1 MRWPGSWKSPSAL
14 ALLNGTPINWL
25 LVDKDAGLAPVIE
38 QAKQAGLHVA
48 EIAAPPAGVALLKGE
63 WPGVAMSRG
72 GGTSAGPTGVPWVDT
87 NSWRIRLEAA
97 RRPGADIWVDAP
109 PKGPRVFASS
119 YRTAIAD
126 AAAYGGRWVISLDA
140 PLAAAIADGKADA
153 LATWKG
159 IAGTAAFFAARP
171 QWPAYLP
178 EAVVG
183 VISDFAGE
191 IGNHPHDGF
200 GKIGRPLGARGE
212 EGGSSGNSLPCCQG
226 IRLAIGDGGGQRGIE
241 RDDPASTVSSGVG
254 DCRAVGTGEY
264 SRAFGWRIHPDVGAG
279 AARGFEAD
287 PPGIGIH
294 PRHAGGTSRC
304 PAAARHGD
312 AGPLPLEEGHA
323 GRRGGDF
330 GNMQPGL
337 FRLFDHGRE
346 AGILIDQQPVDGC
359 AIEQGQGGWGFP
371 RARPPH
377 RSPFRVHFVTRIASR
392 GAWGAERN
400 VSIMYWTVWMGWGE
414 KRQNRTDLAGL
425 DGYFERF

>member
-183 VISDFAGE
+183 VISDFAGDNE
-191 IGNHPHDGF
+191 FLGQELLNL
-200 GKIGRPLGARGE
+200 IGRTNQQYAVLVKTRLPETAFRGLRALIYADSQPPAAGLRKQILDFVSAGGLLITGPKWGIPPGAPATEEHPRYAARTLGKG
-212 EGGSSGNSLPCCQG
+212 
-226 IRLAIGDGGGQRGIE
+226 RLAIAKADP
-241 RDDPASTVSSGVG
+241 DDPYVLASDSALLISHRYELLRFWNGGALGSYLTVAA
-254 DCRAVGTGEY
+254 DRKRAVAHLLFYADRGPDHVSVRILGRYRKASLWTTDRQE
-264 SRAFGWRIHPDVGAG
+264 SRPLEMEIQKDAVELHLPVV
-279 AARGFEAD
+279 
-287 PPGIGIH
+287 
-294 PRHAGGTSRC
+294 SQY
-304 PAAARHGD
+304 AAAE
-312 AGPLPLEEGHA
+312 LE
-323 GRRGGDF
+323 
-330 GNMQPGL
+330 
-337 FRLFDHGRE
+337 
-346 AGILIDQQPVDGC
+346 V
-359 AIEQGQGGWGFP
+359 
-371 RARPPH
+371 
-377 RSPFRVHFVTRIASR
+377 
-392 GAWGAERN
+392 
-400 VSIMYWTVWMGWGE
+400 
-414 KRQNRTDLAGL
+414 
-425 DGYFERF
+425 

>member
-183 VISDFAGE
+183 VISDFAGDNE
-191 IGNHPHDGF
+191 FLGQELLNL
-200 GKIGRPLGARGE
+200 IGRTNQQYAVLVKTRLPEAAFRGLRALIYADSQPPAAGLRKQILDFVSAGGLLITGPKWGIPPGAPATEEHPRYAARTLGKG
-212 EGGSSGNSLPCCQG
+212 
-226 IRLAIGDGGGQRGIE
+226 RLAIAKADP
-241 RDDPASTVSSGVG
+241 DDPYVLASDSALLISHRYELLRFWNGGALGSFLTVAA
-254 DCRAVGTGEY
+254 DRKRAVAHLLFYADRGPDHVSVRILGRYRKASLWTTDRQE
-264 SRAFGWRIHPDVGAG
+264 SRPLEMEIQKDAVELHLPVV
-279 AARGFEAD
+279 
-287 PPGIGIH
+287 
-294 PRHAGGTSRC
+294 SQY
-304 PAAARHGD
+304 AAAE
-312 AGPLPLEEGHA
+312 LE
-323 GRRGGDF
+323 
-330 GNMQPGL
+330 
-337 FRLFDHGRE
+337 
-346 AGILIDQQPVDGC
+346 V
-359 AIEQGQGGWGFP
+359 
-371 RARPPH
+371 
-377 RSPFRVHFVTRIASR
+377 
-392 GAWGAERN
+392 
-400 VSIMYWTVWMGWGE
+400 
-414 KRQNRTDLAGL
+414 
-425 DGYFERF
+425 

>member
-183 VISDFAGE
+183 VISDFAGDNE
-191 IGNHPHDGF
+191 FLGQELLNL
-200 GKIGRPLGARGE
+200 IGRTNQQYAVLVKTRLPEAAFRGLRALIYADSQPPAAGLLKQILDFVSAGGLLITGPKWGIPPGAPATEEHPRYAARTLGKG
-212 EGGSSGNSLPCCQG
+212 
-226 IRLAIGDGGGQRGIE
+226 RLAIAKADP
-241 RDDPASTVSSGVG
+241 DDPYVLASDSALLISHRYELLRFWNGGALGSYLTVAA
-254 DCRAVGTGEY
+254 DRKRAVAHLLFYADRGPDHV
-264 SRAFGWRIHPDVGAG
+264 SVRILGRYRKASLWTTD
-279 AARGFEAD
+279 RQE
-287 PPGIGIH
+287 
-294 PRHAGGTSRC
+294 PRPLEMEIQKDAVELHLPVVSQY
-304 PAAARHGD
+304 AAAE
-312 AGPLPLEEGHA
+312 LE
-323 GRRGGDF
+323 
-330 GNMQPGL
+330 
-337 FRLFDHGRE
+337 
-346 AGILIDQQPVDGC
+346 V
-359 AIEQGQGGWGFP
+359 
-371 RARPPH
+371 
-377 RSPFRVHFVTRIASR
+377 
-392 GAWGAERN
+392 
-400 VSIMYWTVWMGWGE
+400 
-414 KRQNRTDLAGL
+414 
-425 DGYFERF
+425 